1 MDLLPVRDFR
11 AHSSVARCVMF
22 TPANPWTLG
31 LRHVTTPSVWV
42 LSRRHQL
49 IGHIGWVWSVAWSS
63 DGASLVSGSGDCTTR
78 KWDAQTGD
86 CRFVRD
92 TPNKVYAVS
101 LTSDCRRIVSYGENA
116 LCVWDASTGDNI
128 FTRLTGHQGNV
139 LALAYFLNGQYFVSG
154 PGDETT
160 VIWDLDTGEKVF
172 KMQPSHPDSTRSIA
186 FHPSGKV
193 FVTGSEE

>member
-1 MDLLPVRDFR
+1 MR
-11 AHSSVARCVMF
+11 
-22 TPANPWTLG
+22 LG
-31 LRHVTTPSVWV
+31 R
-42 LSRRHQL
+42 
-49 IGHIGWVWSVAWSS
+49 
-63 DGASLVSGSGDCTTR
+63 
-78 KWDAQTGD
+78 
-86 CRFVRD
+86 
-92 TPNKVYAVS
+92 
-101 LTSDCRRIVSYGENA
+101 
-116 LCVWDASTGDNI
+116 STGDNI

>member
-1 MDLLPVRDFR
+1 MWTFYLSATLEPILAWLGALCSRLPIRG
-11 AHSSVARCVMF
+11 H
-22 TPANPWTLG
+22 LE

-86 CRFVRD
+86 CRFVGD

-101 LTSDCRRIVSYGENA
+101 PNLTAG
-116 LCVWDASTGDNI
+116 ASFHMVKT
-128 FTRLTGHQGNV
+128 L
-139 LALAYFLNGQYFVSG
+139 Y
-154 PGDETT
+154 
-160 VIWDLDTGEKVF
+160 
-172 KMQPSHPDSTRSIA
+172 A
-186 FHPSGKV
+186 FG
-193 FVTGSEE
+193 TIDR